1 MEKRGQ
7 FYLIA
12 AFVIILIVSGL
23 SYVYTKANVQTEN
36 INLVGIAK
44 EIDFELNTAINSA
57 VLMGED
63 ETATVNRAKEIGN
76 YYLDRYPYIDL
87 IIVYGDRSENNRD
100 SHVVSTGDKVDVC
113 HVTGING
120 ETEDKSVER
129 ESMGG
134 HLEHGDK
141 IGKCASQNSYCP
153 PEVIR
158 CTDQY
163 IIDRE
168 MQDEKVNNEDLIEVF
183 SITGDKVELEM
194 KDGERNLYIVV
205 SSVQGEEKSFVVE

>member
-1 MEKRGQ
+1 MGKRGQ

-12 AFVIILIVSGL
+12 AFIIILIISGL

-36 INLVGIAK
+36 INLAGIAK
-44 EIDFELNTAINSA
+44 EIDFELNTAINNA
-57 VLMGED
+57 VLKDEG
-63 ETATVNRAKEIGN
+63 ETATVNRAIEIGN

-100 SHVVSTGDKVDVC
+100 SHVVSTGEDVDVC
-113 HVTGING
+113 HVEADKSTQ
-120 ETEDKSVER
+120 DKSVER
-129 ESMGG
+129 SAVKG
-134 HLEHGDK
+134 HLGHGDK
-141 IGKCASQNSYCP
+141 LGKCASQNSYCP

-168 MQDEKVNNEDLIEVF
+168 MVDDEVNNKDIIEVF
-183 SITGDKVELEM
+183 SIAGDKVELEM
-194 KDGERNLYIVV
+194 KNGERNLYIVV
-205 SSVQGEEKSFVVE
+205 SSVRGEEKSFVVE